1 MFKRTMKPI
10 LVLPSAGPV
19 STAPP
24 FNDNNNNRGVCS
36 CNGYLNSNEQGE
48 CGSEYQGKPF
58 CYVNP
63 GRCPDQVASSTE
75 GRWWSHKACQE
86 RRSSQS
92 SEFSPADESKV
103 NFGDEVEEKKEEA
116 GRRCSCNGLKNSRG
130 EGECRSSYKGQ
141 AFCYVDRGSCSDETK
156 STFPNL
162 WWSYQACS
170 G

>member
-1 MFKRTMKPI
+1 MKLI
-10 LVLPSAGPV
+10 LVLLSAGLV
-19 STAPP
+19 STAPQ
-24 FNDNNNNRGVCS
+24 FNDNRGVCS
-36 CNGYLNSNEQGE
+36 CNGYLNSKGQGE
-48 CGSEYQGKPF
+48 CRSEYQGKPF

-86 RRSSQS
+86 RISSQS
-92 SEFSPADESKV
+92 S
-103 NFGDEVEEKKEEA
+103 DEVEEKKEEKQ
-116 GRRCSCNGLKNSRG
+116 RQCSCNALKNSRG

-170 G
+170 TNSN

>member
-36 CNGYLNSNEQGE
+36 CNGYLNPGYPGQGE
-48 CGSEYQGKPF
+48 CRSKYQGKAF
-58 CYVNP
+58 CYVDP
-63 GRCPDQVASSTE
+63 GRCPDQAASVIE

-86 RRSSQS
+86 KQWQCR
-92 SEFSPADESKV
+92 
-103 NFGDEVEEKKEEA
+103 
-116 GRRCSCNGLKNSRG
+116 CNGLKNSRG

-141 AFCYVDRGSCSDETK
+141 AFCYVDRGSCEDETK

-170 G
+170 TNSN

>member
-36 CNGYLNSNEQGE
+36 CNGYLNPGYPGHRE
-48 CGSEYQGKPF
+48 CRSKYQGKAF
-58 CYVNP
+58 CYVDP
-63 GRCPDQVASSTE
+63 GRCPDQVASVIE

-86 RRSSQS
+86 RISSQS
-92 SEFSPADESKV
+92 S
-103 NFGDEVEEKKEEA
+103 DEVEEKKEEKQ
-116 GRRCSCNGLKNSRG
+116 RQCSCNALKNSRG